1 MAFLFYIPARGGSKG
16 IVDKNL
22 QKIGK
27 KSLVEIAV
35 KFMCDSGFKDST
47 VLSSDSDKIL
57 EIGRAQEILCDKR
70 SQSLASD
77 KTTTAASIK
86 EFIES
91 DRLKNQLS
99 KDDWVIIVEPTSPF
113 RRQQT
118 LLKLLKLI
126 ESDKFDSIF
135 TTYSSSSV
143 EWIAKEELWI
153 RKDNVN
159 GSLSRRQSRPAKYFE
174 CGVFYATKVKNITSE
189 SIIGN
194 NPHCIIVDDVEAL
207 DVNSPLDLEICRTV
221 FNQLNKA

>member
-57 EIGRAQEILCDKR
+57 EVGRAQEILCDKR
-70 SQSLASD
+70 SKSLASD

-91 DRLKNQLS
+91 DRLKNKLN

-194 NPHCIIVDDVEAL
+194 NSHCIIVDDIEAL